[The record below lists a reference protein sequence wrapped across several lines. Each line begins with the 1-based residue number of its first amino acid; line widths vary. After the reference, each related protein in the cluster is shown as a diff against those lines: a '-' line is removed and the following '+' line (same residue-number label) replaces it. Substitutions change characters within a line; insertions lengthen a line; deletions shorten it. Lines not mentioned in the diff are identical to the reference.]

1 MLRCSARA
9 LQETL
14 FLMPK
19 NLLVVGGGIE
29 AVPGLERAKQMGLQL
44 VVSDRDPKAPGF
56 AVADDRLL
64 ASTYDIQ
71 ATVAAARRYHREVRR
86 FDGVMCIASDIPRT
100 VAAVAAD
107 LGLPGISEESAR
119 LSSDKLDMKLKFRR
133 DGVPVPWFSL
143 VESAAMLK
151 EIVISRG
158 FPLVIKPVDSRGARG
173 VLRLTEAVDLN
184 WAYEFSASQSPSGRV
199 MVEEFLDGPQI
210 STESIVLEGV
220 AYTPGLA
227 DRNYEFL
234 DRFAPH
240 IIENGGDLPTRLS
253 AEEQQSMR
261 DLIQQAA
268 ASMGVRNG
276 VVKGDVVLRESQPFI
291 IELATRL
298 SGGYFCTH
306 EIPLSTGVDF
316 VGCAIRVALGERVSP
331 DELTPRY
338 QRYIS
343 QRYLFPSPGRV
354 VRIVGAQRASE
365 QPGVVFCQV
374 RLKVGD
380 IVGPVNSHP
389 ARAGLVM
396 ATGESRREAMERTR
410 AAIECI
416 EIATVSIAAT
426 DPVGARQ

>member
-1 MLRCSARA
+1 MLRYSARI
-9 LQETL
+9 LQKTL
-14 FLMPK
+14 RLMPK

-71 ATVAAARRYHREVRR
+71 ATVAAARKYHSEVRR

-107 LGLPGISEESAR
+107 LELAGITEESAR
-119 LSSDKLDMKLKFRR
+119 LSSDKFDMKLKFRR

-143 VESAAMLK
+143 VESAARLR
-151 EIVISRG
+151 EIVVSRG
-158 FPLVIKPVDSRGARG
+158 FPLVLKPVDSRGARG

-253 AEEQQSMR
+253 PEEQRSMCG
-261 DLIQQAA
+261 LIQQAA
-268 ASMGVRNG
+268 TSMGVRNG
-276 VVKGDVVLRESQPFI
+276 VVKGDVVFHEGKPYI

-316 VGCAIRVALGERVSP
+316 VGCAIRLALGEQVRA
-331 DELTPRY
+331 DELVPRFE
-338 QRYIS
+338 RYIS

-354 VRIVGAQRASE
+354 VGITGAQRASE

-396 ATGESRREAMERTR
+396 AIGESRREAMERTR
-410 AAIECI
+410 AAIESI

>member
-1 MLRCSARA
+1 
-9 LQETL
+9 
-14 FLMPK
+14 
-19 NLLVVGGGIE
+19 V
-29 AVPGLERAKQMGLQL
+29 
-44 VVSDRDPKAPGF
+44 
-56 AVADDRLL
+56 
-64 ASTYDIQ
+64 
-71 ATVAAARRYHREVRR
+71 
-86 FDGVMCIASDIPRT
+86 
-100 VAAVAAD
+100 
-107 LGLPGISEESAR
+107 
-119 LSSDKLDMKLKFRR
+119 
-133 DGVPVPWFSL
+133 
-143 VESAAMLK
+143 
-151 EIVISRG
+151 SRG

-234 DRFAPH
+234 DAFAPH

-253 AEEQQSMR
+253 TEEQQSIR
-261 DLIQQAA
+261 NLIQQAA

-276 VVKGDVVLRESQPFI
+276 VVKGDVVFHEAKPFM

-298 SGGYFCTH
+298 SGGYLCTH

-316 VGCAIRVALGERVSP
+316 VGCAIRLALGERVSP
-331 DELTPRY
+331 DDLAPRFE
-338 QRYIS
+338 RYIS

-354 VRIVGAQRASE
+354 VGIAGAQRASE

-374 RLKVGD
+374 RLRVGD

-410 AAIECI
+410 AAIESI
-416 EIATVSIAAT
+416 EIATVSTAAT
-426 DPVGARQ
+426 DPVGARQCK